1 MREGNGGHAR
11 ATHHS
16 QFQFELPKGGRIS
29 RASWQMVFHVI
40 CAHADDDL
48 LWKLNTRRSIPKCF
62 SANRCAPAGS
72 GVA

>member
-48 LWKLNTRRSIPKCF
+48 LWKEVDKHEENRNRRYCCF
-62 SANRCAPAGS
+62 
-72 GVA
+72 